1 MTVKNEA
8 KDVFQDITRE
18 LLTVESSRVLQSHT
32 RRVLIP
38 GKLCCYIT
46 GAEPSNPGV
55 CRLSSP
61 QSQVVNV
68 LFHHRHSA
76 LP

>member
-8 KDVFQDITRE
+8 KDVFQEITRE
-18 LLTVESSRVLQSHT
+18 LLTVESSGVLQNHT
-32 RRVLIP
+32 GSVLIP
-38 GKLCCYIT
+38 GKLCCYVT
-46 GAEPSNPGV
+46 GAEPSNQ
-55 CRLSSP
+55 LSADFL

-68 LFHHRHSA
+68 SFHHRHSA